1 VRDRRGNS
9 GAVEEEVGLLPE
21 DEKWLVHIIDVSVNS
36 NMVLFGRDHTH
47 VNDPLTHFC

>member
-36 NMVLFGRDHTH
+36 NYGAIWKGSHA
-47 VNDPLTHFC
+47 C

>member
-21 DEKWLVHIIDVSVNS
+21 KWLVHIIDVSVNS
-36 NMVLFGRDHTH
+36 NYGAIWKGSHA
-47 VNDPLTHFC
+47 C